1 MVNVTLS
8 IPTDMKHK
16 MDSFAEINWS
26 AVARQAFEEQI
37 TKLELVNSIVSKSKA
52 TEKDVEE
59 LSKKIKQGIWQRHE
73 DKRQPGTR

>member
-1 MVNVTLS
+1 MGSVTVSVPDDL
-8 IPTDMKHK
+8 KKK
-16 MDSFAEINWS
+16 MNEHSVINWS

-59 LSKKIKQGIWQRHE
+59 LSKKIKHGIWQRHE
-73 DKRQPGTR
+73 DKR